1 MNALSFLGGIRPQDF
16 RFEDAVELEQAVGHH
31 GEVGHHV
38 VLAEETAVVAEEKLI
53 HAGKFYRVQAAAAM
67 MS

>member
-1 MNALSFLGGIRPQDF
+1 MLAQH
-16 RFEDAVELEQAVGHH
+16 LE
-31 GEVGHHV
+31 
-38 VLAEETAVVAEEKLI
+38 VVAEEKLI